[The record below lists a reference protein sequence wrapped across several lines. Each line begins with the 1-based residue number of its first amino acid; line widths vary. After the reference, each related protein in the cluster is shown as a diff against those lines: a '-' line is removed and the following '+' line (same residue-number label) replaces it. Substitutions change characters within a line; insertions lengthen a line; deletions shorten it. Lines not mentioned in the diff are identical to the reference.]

1 MPPLFQDILFSGYDL
16 KISSQRYSSEYSKFY
31 KKLKK
36 SEWLSEDEI
45 FNYKN
50 KKFLDI
56 INFAYSTVPFYKK
69 FYDDNGVKIDK
80 ISSLKDIHELPILT
94 KDLVRKNNLKLI
106 SEKFKKQHLIKYVT
120 SGTSGK
126 PLEIYRTKRANSFQF
141 AIAWRHKARFGI
153 TRKDSRL
160 TFGGRI
166 AKGYEPNSKVIANS
180 FLTNRSY
187 INGCDINPINVEDIV
202 NFINSTIFGFYE
214 GYPSAIDTFSKLIIE
229 KDLTIINRPKI
240 IFAGSEYTTQSQRDF
255 RPKSINSY

>member
-120 SGTSGK
+120 S
-126 PLEIYRTKRANSFQF
+126 
-141 AIAWRHKARFGI
+141 
-153 TRKDSRL
+153 
-160 TFGGRI
+160 
-166 AKGYEPNSKVIANS
+166 
-180 FLTNRSY
+180 
-187 INGCDINPINVEDIV
+187 
-202 NFINSTIFGFYE
+202 
-214 GYPSAIDTFSKLIIE
+214 
-229 KDLTIINRPKI
+229 
-240 IFAGSEYTTQSQRDF
+240 
-255 RPKSINSY
+255 